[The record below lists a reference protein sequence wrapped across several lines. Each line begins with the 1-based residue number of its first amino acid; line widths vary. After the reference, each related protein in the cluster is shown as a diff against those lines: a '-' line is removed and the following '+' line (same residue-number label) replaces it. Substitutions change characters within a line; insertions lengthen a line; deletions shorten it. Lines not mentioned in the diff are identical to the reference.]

1 MFIVH
6 TDADC
11 VGVGIDYTNAM
22 GNSSNFFQ
30 RDYDLITRSGVASG
44 NTNLPESRKSKAETQ
59 GALFFFT
66 LWMFA

>member
-1 MFIVH
+1 
-6 TDADC
+6 
-11 VGVGIDYTNAM
+11 M

-59 GALFFFT
+59 ETYVRNNSSFNTKT
-66 LWMFA
+66 LQLSYV